1 MKVINLWLILVLVL
15 FHLAA
20 PCLGEEGATTG
31 GVSEGAAHSIQSEA
45 KGDEGGQ
52 DSQRPPYNPV
62 GKRDPFRPFIK
73 LVEEKPLERSASE
86 KQFVAPIKRYPLK
99 EFRLAGILWV
109 GNQPRAM
116 VVDPEQN
123 TYYLGVGDEIGNM
136 NGRVIEIR
144 ENGIL
149 VEESSYTEDVFGV
162 VQEKK
167 TKSVLAF
174 VEK

>member
-1 MKVINLWLILVLVL
+1 MVL
-15 FHLAA
+15 FLAT
-20 PCLGEEGATTG
+20 PCLGQEATAPGGSTNGTARSLQAGVKEG
-31 GVSEGAAHSIQSEA
+31 
-45 KGDEGGQ
+45 EGGRQ
-52 DSQRPPYNPV
+52 DSQRPPYDPT
-62 GKRDPFRPFIK
+62 GKRDPFKPFIK
-73 LVEEKPLERSASE
+73 LVEEKTIERPAYE
-86 KQFVAPIKRYPLK
+86 KQFIAPIKRYPLK

-136 NGRVIEIR
+136 NGKIIEIR

-149 VEESSYTEDVFGV
+149 VEERSYAEDIFGV